1 MYCFEMSLNNS
12 EALSIQVN
20 ALNLTCQPLT
30 LTWHGSSELVG
41 GVKIDGDFF
50 SASIWY
56 QSLGWW
62 WRWFNVSCK
71 LFLTR
76 MFHHLVEPFD
86 RMKYH
91 WFGQQNFSNWVEQ
104 DVSYRRWCH
113 QHFVSWLSCLMF
125 HHLVEPF
132 DSMNYHRFGQHIFS
146 NWVEQD
152 VSYSRWCL

>member
-1 MYCFEMSLNNS
+1 MFCFEIGLTNS

-20 ALNLTCQPLT
+20 ALNSTCRPLT
-30 LTWHGSSELVG
+30 LTWHNSSKLEVLKIMLPVG

-50 SASIWY
+50 PYQSD

-62 WRWFNVSCK
+62 WHWFNVSCK

-86 RMKYH
+86 SVNYH
-91 WFGQQNFSNWVEQ
+91 WFRQRN
-104 DVSYRRWCH
+104 
-113 QHFVSWLSCLMF
+113 
-125 HHLVEPF
+125 
-132 DSMNYHRFGQHIFS
+132 FS

-152 VSYSRWCL
+152 VSYSRWCHQHCHLVVSWLISLNYLFVEQAVVCSAAAIH